1 MEAPRQKLIKE
12 SATVVA
18 TTTLAVVED
27 GLPTSVDITARVP
40 STILLKDE
48 ALSYDV
54 LMSRTRAIEIAS
66 ELRSHGFQAWLV
78 GGCVRD
84 LILGRE
90 PSDYDISTDSPPDEL
105 RRLFPKAQLVGAQF
119 GVVLVDGIEIATFR
133 SDHSYTDGR
142 HPGSVVFETDPRQDV
157 LRRDFTINALLLDP
171 ALLHSPFSSSS
182 LYSQVVD
189 YVDGRSDLRAGVIR
203 AIGDPEQ
210 RFEEDHLRMLR
221 AVRFAAR
228 FGFVIEAA
236 TLAAIQKLHTRIL
249 RVSPER
255 IRDELVRILTEGG
268 ARRGFELLDASGLLA
283 DILPEVAAMQGVAQ
297 PPEFHP
303 EGDVWTHTLIMLDGL
318 RSPSPALALGV
329 LLHDVGKPGTF
340 RVADRIRFDGHV
352 ELGER
357 IARDILNRLRFANA
371 EIDQVVALIANHMR
385 FSHVHQMRDSTLKR
399 MLRMPAFEEHLEL
412 HRLDCASS
420 HGHLDNYEFAK
431 AKLEQLA
438 PEELRPPRLVTG
450 DDLIAAGYVPGPD
463 FSRMLEVAEDA
474 QLEARIHSKEDGLDL
489 VRSTFGPP
497 EQPRNRLR

>member
-1 MEAPRQKLIKE
+1 M
-12 SATVVA
+12 
-18 TTTLAVVED
+18 
-27 GLPTSVDITARVP
+27 GL
-40 STILLKDE
+40 
-48 ALSYDV
+48 
-54 LMSRTRAIEIAS
+54 TRAIEIAAD
-66 ELRSHGFQAWLV
+66 LRSRGFQAWLV

-84 LILGRE
+84 LVLGRE
-90 PSDYDISTDSPPDEL
+90 PSDYDISTDVRPEEL
-105 RRLFPKAQLVGAQF
+105 LGLFPRAQLVGAQF

-133 SDHSYTDGR
+133 SDHSYVDGR
-142 HPGSVVFETDPRQDV
+142 HPGRVVFETDPKQDV

-171 ALLHSPFSSSS
+171 S
-182 LYSQVVD
+182 LPNSQVVD
-189 YVDGRSDLRAGVIR
+189 YVGGLSDLRAGVIR
-203 AIGDPEQ
+203 AIGNPEQ

-228 FGFVIEAA
+228 FGFEIEPA
-236 TLAAIQKLHTRIL
+236 TLAAIQKLHAQIL

-268 ARRGFELLDASGLLA
+268 ARRGFELLDTSGLLG
-283 DILPEVAAMQGVAQ
+283 DILPEVAAMKGVAQ

-318 RSPSPALALGV
+318 RAPSPALALGV

-352 ELGER
+352 QLGER
-357 IARDILNRLRFANA
+357 IARDLLNRLRFSNV
-371 EIDQVVALIANHMR
+371 EIDQVIALIANHMR
-385 FSHVHQMRDSTLKR
+385 FSHVHQMRESTLKR
-399 MLRMPAFEEHLEL
+399 MLRLPAFEEHLEL
-412 HRLDCASS
+412 HRLDCSSS

-431 AKLEQLA
+431 TKFEQAA

-450 DDLIAAGYVPGPD
+450 DDLIAAGYAPGPD

-474 QLEARIHSKEDGLDL
+474 QLEARIQNKKEGLEL

-497 EQPRNRLR
+497 